1 MPVKLIK
8 SPFDY
13 QPQPTNDNNAAVA
26 KFYQSMP
33 SYKPTP
39 LYSLNDLANKYGVQ
53 EINVKDESER
63 FGLEAFKGTGG
74 LYAMAKLLAQKA
86 GLNTDT
92 LTYDQL
98 LSPAIKKIAAQTTF
112 YTATDGNHGR
122 GIAWAAQQ
130 LGTQAIVNMPK
141 GSQPV
146 RAQHIRDLGAQC
158 QITSMNYDDV
168 VKYTSEKA
176 AKDPHGILIQDMAW
190 GSYRDIP
197 ASISAGYSIVADEFL
212 QQVDATPTHIFLQAG
227 VGQLASGMINALID
241 HLSTTALPTIT
252 IVEPATVACYFLS
265 AQKGDGNPHTVP
277 GSPKTIMAG
286 LNCQTP
292 SAISWP
298 VIRDSAKFYGTLT
311 DDVAATGMRQLA
323 KPVGNDHP
331 IISGESGAA
340 AFAFVNEILRNP
352 THQDLRQALKL
363 DDTARILVINTE
375 GATDPVNYHKII
387 NHNA

>member
-1 MPVKLIK
+1 MTVKLIK

-13 QPQPTNDNNAAVA
+13 QPQPTGEDQAEVVR
-26 KFYQSMP
+26 FYQSMP
-33 SYKPTP
+33 AYKPTP
-39 LYSLNDLANKYGVQ
+39 LYNLSSLAKKYGVN

-74 LYAMAKLLAQKA
+74 LYAMAKLLAHKA
-86 GLNTDT
+86 GLNSDT
-92 LTYDQL
+92 LTYNQL

-122 GIAWAAQQ
+122 GVAWAAQQ
-130 LGTQAIVNMPK
+130 LGTHAIVNMPK

-146 RAQHIRDLGAQC
+146 RAQHIRDLGARC
-158 QITSMNYDDV
+158 QITDMNYDDV
-168 VKYTSEKA
+168 VKYTSSQA
-176 AKDPHGILIQDMAW
+176 AKDDHGILIQDMAW

-212 QQVDATPTHIFLQAG
+212 QQVDATPTHVFLQAG
-227 VGQLASGMINALID
+227 VGQLASGMINAIID
-241 HLSTTALPTIT
+241 HLPAEMLPTIT

-265 AQKGDGNPHTVP
+265 AQKADGQPHTVP
-277 GSPKTIMAG
+277 GSPQTIMAG

-311 DDVAATGMRQLA
+311 DDVAAAGMRQLA

-331 IISGESGAA
+331 IVSGESGAA
-340 AFAFVNEILRNP
+340 AFAFVNEVLRNP
-352 THQDLRQALKL
+352 ANQNLRQALNL

-375 GATDPVNYHKII
+375 GATDPINYQKII